1 MSTLSETLSSWRQ
14 ANQVGAGGLMEKLTI
29 DGALYD
35 VKDPAL
41 EAMMSEIDSRLSTI
55 EGSEVNASDVNFNN
69 TSNGF
74 TATDAQAAIEEA
86 LSKAIGTSE
95 DLSSADTINAAKK
108 YADELI
114 NNLAGANWAD
124 NAKKVQE
131 IIEELENSENGNAW
145 ATAIDKLAGL
155 DIKYTQAEA
164 DAYNANLDGAI
175 STETTLSA
183 DQAAALNELAGV
195 SSTTYTEEAIP

>member
-1 MSTLSETLSSWRQ
+1 MSTLSETLSSWRR

-108 YADELI
+108 YANEFSSDTLYFISEVLYLYVFGRI
-114 NNLAGANWAD
+114 LLR
-124 NAKKVQE
+124 AK
-131 IIEELENSENGNAW
+131 S
-145 ATAIDKLAGL
+145 
-155 DIKYTQAEA
+155 KYSSSIL
-164 DAYNANLDGAI
+164 Y
-175 STETTLSA
+175 TT
-183 DQAAALNELAGV
+183 
-195 SSTTYTEEAIP
+195 